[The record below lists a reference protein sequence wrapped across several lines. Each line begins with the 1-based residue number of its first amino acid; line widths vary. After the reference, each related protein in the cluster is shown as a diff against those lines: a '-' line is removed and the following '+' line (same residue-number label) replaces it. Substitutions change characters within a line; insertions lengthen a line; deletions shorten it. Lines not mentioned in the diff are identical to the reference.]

1 MANDQGGFSSPHWW
15 GMSASWLQRYD
26 LDEDSH
32 GDPDDTEHCF
42 ISFQYM
48 SPWFSEYTNHL
59 DYKFADFVCMFYY
72 YATQGY
78 TVDDALDQAAL
89 DCLGNDL
96 QNTWVYKGYLR
107 YFPAMGGTFECKIRE
122 FGDGGMTLT

>member
-1 MANDQGGFSSPHWW
+1 MANEQGGFDNHWW

-26 LDEDSH
+26 LVEDSH
-32 GDPDDTEHCF
+32 GNPDDSEHCF

-72 YATQGY
+72 YATDGIH
-78 TVDDALDQAAL
+78 TIDEALDDAAN
-89 DCLGNDL
+89 DCLGDFLENFVAGKEL
-96 QNTWVYKGYLR
+96 LVL
-107 YFPAMGGTFECKIRE
+107 P
-122 FGDGGMTLT
+122 L